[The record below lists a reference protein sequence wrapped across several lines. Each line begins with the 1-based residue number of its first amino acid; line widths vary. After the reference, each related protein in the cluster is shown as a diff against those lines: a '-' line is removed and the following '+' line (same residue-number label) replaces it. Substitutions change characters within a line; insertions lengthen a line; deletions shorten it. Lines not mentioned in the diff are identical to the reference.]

1 MNEMF
6 VYPVIDMKKTGENI
20 RALREKNGMSA
31 KDLQEIF
38 GFTSPQAIYKWQWGQ
53 TLPDLA
59 NLLVMARLWN
69 VSVEDILVLEHQD
82 VSSFTEP
89 AGILIPE
96 RRLKAQNHGDRHNGG
111 SFFVFFWG
119 VFFLSAK
126 RKAEGYKESLTCR
139 RRKKTFYDKTD
150 NR

>member
-31 KDLQEIF
+31 NDLKEIL
-38 GFTSPQAIYKWQWGQ
+38 GFTSSQAIYKWQWGQ
-53 TLPDLA
+53 NLPDLA

-82 VSSFTEP
+82 VSSFTDI
-89 AGILIPE
+89 G
-96 RRLKAQNHGDRHNGG
+96 NGSPISVG
-111 SFFVFFWG
+111 HFPNFTG
-119 VFFLSAK
+119 
-126 RKAEGYKESLTCR
+126 T
-139 RRKKTFYDKTD
+139 
-150 NR
+150 

>member
-31 KDLQEIF
+31 KDLQEVF

-89 AGILIPE
+89 AGIRMPWKMI
-96 RRLKAQNHGDRHNGG
+96 
-111 SFFVFFWG
+111 
-119 VFFLSAK
+119 
-126 RKAEGYKESLTCR
+126 
-139 RRKKTFYDKTD
+139 
-150 NR
+150 